1 MMTPLV
7 TTQVTDMDVA
17 RMEFVTKL
25 NSHILAL
32 REELRINELILESV
46 LQSISSQ
53 TETMAQM
60 NVQIHQERVNSARL
74 NSYASITMVT
84 STLAASPSWVCQL
97 RQTTKRLASSAL
109 ASSMPL
115 LRCCAKASR

>member
-7 TTQVTDMDVA
+7 TTQVTDMDEA

-60 NVQIHQERVNSARL
+60 NVQIHAERVNSARHRPL
-74 NSYASITMVT
+74 ISNEELLTKLQVT
-84 STLAASPSWVCQL
+84 LQKPNGSDQS
-97 RQTTKRLASSAL
+97 
-109 ASSMPL
+109 
-115 LRCCAKASR
+115 

>member
-7 TTQVTDMDVA
+7 TTQVTDMDEA

-46 LQSISSQ
+46 LQSISAQ
-53 TETMAQM
+53 TENMAQM
-60 NVQIHQERVNSARL
+60 NVMIHAARVNSTHHRPL
-74 NSYASITMVT
+74 ISDEELLTKLQVT
-84 STLAASPSWVCQL
+84 LQKPNGSDQS
-97 RQTTKRLASSAL
+97 
-109 ASSMPL
+109 
-115 LRCCAKASR
+115 

>member
-17 RMEFVTKL
+17 RMEFVNKL

-60 NVQIHQERVNSARL
+60 NMQIHADRVNSAHHRPL
-74 NSYASITMVT
+74 ISNEELLTKLQVT
-84 STLAASPSWVCQL
+84 LQKTNGSDQS
-97 RQTTKRLASSAL
+97 
-109 ASSMPL
+109 
-115 LRCCAKASR
+115 